1 MRLEAE
7 KMKPKQIKSLQAKS
21 KKLVA
26 RVLKHGSLDE
36 PYTVIVGSSSTSTL
50 NFIVTVQF
58 KANGSVAARCTCQWA
73 AHGGIACSHVI
84 AALSKLASS
93 KKRALSFWLTPE
105 DARRQKQALFRL
117 THNRENVW
125 ITSRAA

>member
-1 MRLEAE
+1 
-7 KMKPKQIKSLQAKS
+7 MKPKQIKSLQAKS

-26 RVLKHGSLDE
+26 RVLKSGNLHECFVVL
-36 PYTVIVGSSSTSTL
+36 VGSNSTSTL

-58 KANGSVAARCTCQWA
+58 NTDGGVAARCTCQWA
-73 AHGGIACSHVI
+73 EHGGIACSHVI

-93 KKRALSFWLTPE
+93 KKRALSFWLTSE
-105 DARRQKQALFRL
+105 EARRQKQALFHL
-117 THNRENVW
+117 SQDREYIW

>member
-1 MRLEAE
+1 
-7 KMKPKQIKSLQAKS
+7 MKPKQIKSLQAKS

-26 RVLKHGSLDE
+26 RVLQHGNLHE
-36 PYTVIVGSSSTSTL
+36 PYTVIVGSSSTSAL
-50 NFIVTVQF
+50 NFVVTVQF
-58 KANGSVAARCTCQWA
+58 RPNGSVAARCTCQWA

-93 KKRALSFWLTPE
+93 KHRALSFWLTPE

-117 THNRENVW
+117 TKDRENVW